1 MRKDPEVFLAHI
13 LESID
18 LIEGYSEGKT
28 REEFVESLQLQ
39 DAIIRRIEIIG
50 EAVKNLPEDFKRD
63 HPEIAW
69 QKIAGMRD
77 VLSSV
82 LRSRSRTHLGRHPER
97 HTRSEAEHFQD
108 QRGNEIGDHLFT
120 AGGRPSPSSTPAVLC
135 ITQKL
140 PAGGLAYP
148 QDRACSPWTYRASLS
163 IRSFSLG
170 RIDFLVTRSTGRPRR
185 SSKKNFRSM

>member
-77 VLSSV
+77 VLIHQYFGVDLALTWDVVQSDIPD
-82 LRSRSRTHLGRHPER
+82 L
-97 HTRSEAEHFQD
+97 
-108 QRGNEIGDHLFT
+108 
-120 AGGRPSPSSTPAVLC
+120 
-135 ITQKL
+135 KL
-140 PAGGLAYP
+140 KISQLK
-148 QDRACSPWTYRASLS
+148 RE
-163 IRSFSLG
+163 
-170 RIDFLVTRSTGRPRR
+170 
-185 SSKKNFRSM
+185 